1 MDTRKHHPSGA
12 VSVKMFGNEMR
23 LASFDDISWLNDEV
37 DKINMIDILIALAKG
52 GKKSFSKSMMFLDAQ
67 TTVPTILGLPLKLSA
82 KGTTVAAVEL
92 AGKFDIRNMFWGKM
106 SFDVRGYVKPR
117 YVFGKLLQLLPT
129 ASFTWSCNPFFTLRG
144 QPKITPVYN
153 YSSDGW

>member
-1 MDTRKHHPSGA
+1 
-12 VSVKMFGNEMR
+12 MFGNEMR

-52 GKKSFSKSMMFLDAQ
+52 GKKSFSKSMMFLDAE

-106 SFDVRGYVKPR
+106 NFDVRGYVKPR
-117 YVFGKLLQLLPT
+117 YVFGKVT
-129 ASFTWSCNPFFTLRG
+129 NSTYECFFYLVT
-144 QPKITPVYN
+144 
-153 YSSDGW
+153 